1 MASALFVLSKEAHDG
16 TALTDGVPCTA
27 PCNSPCQSLQI
38 MSGDL
43 ADSLSQAHDL
53 VSKQASAC
61 GCCAPEDKTSAHL
74 TSNDVFFL
82 SNDAATKTAA
92 APRGMARKGL
102 FFLPAE
108 GAGTSAI
115 ITCSPDA
122 NH

>member
-1 MASALFVLSKEAHDG
+1 
-16 TALTDGVPCTA
+16 
-27 PCNSPCQSLQI
+27 

-43 ADSLSQAHDL
+43 AGRLSQAHDL
-53 VSKQASAC
+53 VSKQASAFYISTRVVEERNR
-61 GCCAPEDKTSAHL
+61 CCAPEDKTSAHL
-74 TSNDVFFL
+74 TSNDVLFL
-82 SNDAATKTAA
+82 SHDAATKTAA

-115 ITCSPDA
+115 ITCSPNA